1 MVFTFEAANRYPEGE
16 QQVNTTERGP
26 AMKKGAT
33 TTTRTGLA
41 ARWVPVTDDRGRTR
55 MEMHWSAPVRLRP
68 RRAA

>member
-1 MVFTFEAANRYPEGE
+1 
-16 QQVNTTERGP
+16 
-26 AMKKGAT
+26 MKKGAT

-55 MEMHWSAPVRLRP
+55 MEMRWSAPVRLRP